1 MPNPHFDPNS
11 LQILDPTAI
20 FESTSDKY
28 QYLHTDVKSNTII
41 PKHKL
46 FFLHSTAVN
55 AIQLHTFI
63 PQNTFHW

>member
-1 MPNPHFDPNS
+1 MPNPHFDEGS

-20 FESTSDKY
+20 FETTSKKY
-28 QYLHTDVKSNTII
+28 QYLHTEVNSDTII

-55 AIQLHTFI
+55 VIQLYIFI
-63 PQNTFHW
+63 SQNTFH

>member
-1 MPNPHFDPNS
+1 MSNPPFDPTS

-28 QYLHTDVKSNTII
+28 QYLHTEVNSNTII

-46 FFLHSTAVN
+46 FFLHSTAVS
-55 AIQLHTFI
+55 ATQLYTFI
-63 PQNTFHW
+63 SQNTFHW